1 MRPPSALSV
10 PQAYRRLARGY
21 RRLIRLLD
29 RAIADP
35 ATLTAQSFDTM
46 RLGPTEHRLLGRLRA
61 LVAEYEASRRELRI
75 SEERF
80 QLAMRGAND
89 GLWDWNLET
98 NEVYYSPRWKEML
111 GYEEHEIG
119 NTFDAWR
126 ALVHPDDLERAD
138 ATIRAHLRGETE
150 HYELEH
156 RLRHRDGTYRWI
168 LTRGASLRDRDGR
181 VERMAGS
188 HTDITERRRAEEA
201 LRQQEAQYRSIFEA
215 TTDGLVINDF
225 ETGAI
230 VEVNPAFCRMH
241 GYEREELIGRHPDL
255 VIHPGSRHLFADYLE
270 TIKQGHEFRCRATDV
285 RKDGSLV
292 EVEVHGSAIFYGG
305 RSCLL
310 GVVRD
315 ISDRIQAYEVLEQR
329 VEERTR
335 ELTTL
340 LDVSNT
346 VTSTLNLRPL
356 LGLILD
362 QLRMVA
368 DYTGASLLTL
378 DQNDLVVMEARGASA
393 EGDPVVGLRFP
404 LERGTPIAD
413 AFEQRRPVIIADV
426 RDDSTLARAYRGAVG
441 PLMETAAFSYVRSW
455 MGVPM
460 VLNGEVTGILSL
472 SHAEPDFYSTR
483 HAHLAEAIANQ
494 AAVAIENA
502 RLYEQARALAVLEER
517 QRLARE
523 LHDSVTQSLFSMTM
537 ISGALPRLL
546 DKDLARA
553 RERLDRLHELA
564 HGALAEMRAL
574 IFELH
579 PESLEREG
587 LPAALEKQA
596 AAIRARHGL
605 IVESDLCIPFEAPL
619 PVQEA
624 LYRIAQEAMHNTVKH
639 ARARRLTLR
648 LAQEEG
654 TVTLEICDDGEG
666 FDPSGPFPGH
676 LGHRSMR
683 ERAEGLGGTLTIES
697 APGQGTCIHA
707 SLPVTAPGLTPPPP
721 LPSPR
726 ERGRG

>member
-1 MRPPSALSV
+1 MRSPSSLSA

-21 RRLIRLLD
+21 RRLIRLLE
-29 RAIADP
+29 RAVADP
-35 ATLTAQSFDTM
+35 ALLTSQSFKEL
-46 RLGPTEHRLLGRLRA
+46 RLGPTERRLLAGLTA
-61 LVAEYEASRRELRI
+61 LVSGYEAGQRDLCL

-80 QLAMRGAND
+80 QLAMLGAND
-89 GLWDWNLET
+89 GVWDWNLDT

-111 GYEEHEIG
+111 GYQEHEIAA
-119 NTFDAWR
+119 TFDAWR
-126 ALVHPDDLERAD
+126 ALVHPDDLEQAD
-138 ATIRAHLRGETE
+138 ATIKAHLTGGTL
-150 HYELEH
+150 HYRLEH

-168 LTRGASLRDRDGR
+168 IARGASLRDRSGR
-181 VERMAGS
+181 VYRMAGS
-188 HTDITERRRAEEA
+188 HTDVTGRRRAEEA
-201 LRQQEAQYRSIFEA
+201 LRQQELQYRGIFEA

-241 GYEREELIGRHPDL
+241 GYERGELVGRHADFF
-255 VIHPGSRHLFADYLE
+255 IHPDSRHLFVDYLDTVRE
-270 TIKQGHEFRCRATDV
+270 GRDFRCRATDV
-285 RKDGSLV
+285 RKDGSLI
-292 EVEVHGSAIFYGG
+292 EVEVHGSSISYAG
-305 RSCLL
+305 RECLL

-315 ISDRIQAYEVLEQR
+315 ISDRIHAYEVLEQR

-340 LDVSNT
+340 LDVSST

-362 QLRMVA
+362 QLRVVT
-368 DYTGASLLTL
+368 DYSGASLLTL
-378 DQNDLVVMEARGASA
+378 DHNDLVVMEARGASA
-393 EGDPVVGLRFP
+393 QGGPIVGLRFP
-404 LERGTPIAD
+404 LEFGTPIAD
-413 AFEQRRPVIIADV
+413 LFEQRRPVIIADV
-426 RDDSTLARAYRGAVG
+426 RDESVLAQAYRGAVG
-441 PLMETAAFSYVRSW
+441 PLMETEAFSYVRTW

-460 VLNGEVTGILSL
+460 ILNGAVTGILSL
-472 SHAEPDFYSTR
+472 SHEQPDYYTMR
-483 HAHLAEAIANQ
+483 HARLSEAIANQ

-553 RERLDRLHELA
+553 RERLDRLRELA
-564 HGALAEMRAL
+564 QGALSEMRAL

-596 AAIRARHGL
+596 TAIRTRHGL
-605 IVESDLCIPFEAPL
+605 HVEVDLCEPFEAPL
-619 PVQEA
+619 QVQEA
-624 LYRIAQEAMHNTVKH
+624 LYRVAQEAMHNTVKH
-639 ARARRLTLR
+639 ARARRLTVR
-648 LAQEEG
+648 LSQENENA
-654 TVTLEICDDGEG
+654 TLEICDDGVG

-683 ERAEGLGGTLTIES
+683 ERTTALRGTLSIES
-697 APGQGTCIHA
+697 TPGTGTCIRVQ
-707 SLPVTAPGLTPPPP
+707 LPLT
-721 LPSPR
+721 
-726 ERGRG
+726 